1 MLDGNREASFG
12 TCEMRVH
19 GMGRTG
25 EMASNIPEESI
36 EEENKLVAPVAV
48 QSSAS
53 FLAASWK
60 VF

>member
-1 MLDGNREASFG
+1 MEQGIGNFG
-12 TCEMRVH
+12 MCEIRLC

-25 EMASNIPEESI
+25 GEQKRKII
-36 EEENKLVAPVAV
+36 CYWLLYRVAV

-60 VF
+60 ALKG